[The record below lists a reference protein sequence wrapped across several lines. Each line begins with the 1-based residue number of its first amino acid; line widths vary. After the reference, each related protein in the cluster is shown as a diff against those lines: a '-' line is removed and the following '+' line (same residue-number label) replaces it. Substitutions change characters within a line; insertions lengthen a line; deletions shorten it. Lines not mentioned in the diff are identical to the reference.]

1 MMMQTCPPSLWY
13 DGWGHVGFG
22 DRLLDESMIMK
33 LEKYDKYNKI
43 QDLN

>member
-1 MMMQTCPPSLWY
+1 LY
-13 DGWGHVGFG
+13 DGGGHVGFG

-33 LEKYDKYNKI
+33 MEIYDKYNKI